1 MLKIGEFSRLARV
14 SVKQLRHYNELGL
27 LPAHTIDRS
36 TGYRYYRVNQ
46 LATLNRLL
54 IYRSLGFSL
63 KETRRLLRVDN
74 PTGDLREML
83 TARRTALAARVQ
95 LERARLAEVEARI
108 AEIER
113 VGHAPLYEVAIRSVE
128 PARAVSLRRRCN
140 SYEEV
145 GELLQTIRAHLP
157 SRAPIMRYGAIW
169 HRCSTRGAEIECEA
183 LIFIG
188 RSKLSTRA
196 DLIEVPGCT
205 VASIV
210 HDEDD
215 SDSQLVYRAAIERA
229 MTLGYRIVGP
239 MRELYA
245 GHPAAAPGVVEV
257 QFPIEARAQSNSP
270 EGRA

>member
-1 MLKIGEFSRLARV
+1 MLKIGEFARLAKI
-14 SVKQLRHYNELGL
+14 SVKQLRRYDELGL

-36 TGYRYYRVNQ
+36 TGYRYYHVNQ
-46 LATLNRLL
+46 LATLNRLF

-74 PTGDLREML
+74 PTGELREML

-95 LERARLAEVEARI
+95 LERARLSEVEARI

-113 VGHAPLYEVAIRSVE
+113 DGHAPRYEVAIRSVE
-128 PARAVSLRRRCN
+128 PAPAVSLRRRCG

-157 SRAPIMRYGAIW
+157 SRALITRYGAIW

-183 LIFIG
+183 LAFIG
-188 RSKLSTRA
+188 RGKVPTGMN
-196 DLIEVPGCT
+196 LIEVPGCT

-210 HDEDD
+210 HDEDET
-215 SDSQLVYRAAIERA
+215 DSQLVYRTAIERA
-229 MTLGYRIVGP
+229 MTLGYRIAGP

-245 GHPAAAPGVVEV
+245 GHPASAPGVVEV
-257 QFPIEARAQSNSP
+257 QFPIEP
-270 EGRA
+270 

>member
-1 MLKIGEFSRLARV
+1 MLKIGEFSRLAKV

-27 LPAHTIDRS
+27 LPAHTVDRS
-36 TGYRYYRVNQ
+36 TGYRYYHVDQ
-46 LATLNRLL
+46 LVTLNRLL

-74 PTGDLREML
+74 PIGDLREML

-113 VGHAPLYEVAIRSVE
+113 DGNAPRYEVAIRSVE
-128 PARAVSLRRRCN
+128 PATAVSLRRRCR
-140 SYEEV
+140 SYDDV
-145 GELLQTIRAHLP
+145 SELLQTVRAQLP
-157 SRAPIMRYGAIW
+157 ARAPIMRYGAIW

-188 RSKLSTRA
+188 RSKLSTRT

-210 HDEDD
+210 HDEGDTD
-215 SDSQLVYRAAIERA
+215 SRLIYRAAIERA
-229 MTLGYRIVGP
+229 MTLGYRIAGP

-257 QFPIEARAQSNSP
+257 QFPIERSRVNSP